1 METPPPH
8 EKWRSRSGHRL
19 YTKKHSSFFFF
30 SGWCMNGEHSRRQ
43 SLAGTGPL
51 MKRGPG
57 QGRPLVIDVPPLSDC
72 SWWRT
77 HSAGRH
83 HRRCLGSGR
92 LAGVSSFKT
101 VPYCTGLPPSP
112 FWVSTDKKGG
122 VRGSGV
128 TPISL
133 CGLDYV
139 DQIETI
145 LSNQIIKRQNIN
157 ILLLVSAKVVTSGNI
172 IILIFWFLYN

>member
-101 VPYCTGLPPSP
+101 VPYCTGLPPRRSECQLTKKV
-112 FWVSTDKKGG
+112 VSEEVEWHQYYSVWSKLRWSDRNNFEQSNHQKTKNQH
-122 VRGSGV
+122 SA
-128 TPISL
+128 
-133 CGLDYV
+133 
-139 DQIETI
+139 
-145 LSNQIIKRQNIN
+145 LSKRQSRNVRKYYYFD
-157 ILLLVSAKVVTSGNI
+157 ILVFI
-172 IILIFWFLYN
+172 